1 VLALFFVSGVD
12 FSLDSAR
19 FDLVVMTAAL
29 VIVISGGL
37 RSP

>member
-1 VLALFFVSGVD
+1 MLAFFFVYAVD
-12 FSLDSAR
+12 FSLDSLW

>member
-1 VLALFFVSGVD
+1 MLALFFVSVVD

-29 VIVISGGL
+29 AIVLSGGL
-37 RSP
+37 RNP